1 MTKRNDAKAEPEI
14 KEVANTLQSK
24 LAEEMMG
31 VFELVVSDRSGHFAK
46 HPDKI
51 PDKSSVPSIINS
63 YSVTNA
69 AISGTASLVP
79 GPWGMV
85 AVIPEI
91 AVVIR
96 NQLAMIYDV
105 GMAYGKSKVLN
116 KELLAGVLLTAMGSS
131 AGSWLVM
138 QGNKVLVKRVAL
150 RVFQK
155 IIVVLAGR
163 ITHQAIKSVIS
174 KWLPVVGAAAMAVWS
189 NYLTRQVGKKAIEI
203 LEKEI
208 VLSEEVIEEIPL
220 ETESVSA
227 PNATISRASTASI
240 SPDLPKVQTLVNL
253 MKVDGTI
260 RAEEREYAK
269 TIIGNADLTESE
281 RADLI
286 QAIDKSGKFAVDY
299 SAFATSPNDAIGLL
313 VDMVTLAKR
322 DGTFH
327 IAEKMFVKQVG
338 KLLGFL
344 DNDIDETMATTG

>member
-1 MTKRNDAKAEPEI
+1 MTKQDEVKVEVENKEI
-14 KEVANTLQSK
+14 ENTLQNK
-24 LAEEMMG
+24 LAEKMMG

-51 PDKSSVPSIINS
+51 PDKKSVSSIINS

-69 AISGTASLVP
+69 AISGGASLVP

-91 AVVIR
+91 AAVIR
-96 NQLAMIYDV
+96 NQLAMIYDI

-116 KELLAGVLLTAMGSS
+116 KELLAGVLITAMGSS
-131 AGSWLVM
+131 AGSLLIM
-138 QGNKVLVKRVAL
+138 QGSKVLVKRVAL
-150 RVFQK
+150 RAFQQ
-155 IIVVLAGR
+155 IIAMLAGK
-163 ITHQAIKSVIS
+163 ITQQALKSAIS
-174 KWLPVVGAAAMAVWS
+174 KWLPGVGAAAMAVWS

-203 LEKEI
+203 FEKEI

-220 ETESVSA
+220 EIETVSVRT
-227 PNATISRASTASI
+227 ATISRAATTSI

-260 RAEEREYAK
+260 KAEEREYVQ

-281 RADLI
+281 REDLT
-286 QAIDKSGKFAVDY
+286 QAIDKSGKFVIDY
-299 SAFATSPNDAIGLL
+299 SVFASSPDDAIGLL

-327 IAEKMFVKQVG
+327 ITEKIFIKQVG
-338 KLLGFL
+338 KLTGFS
-344 DNDIDETMATTG
+344 DNDIDEIMATTG